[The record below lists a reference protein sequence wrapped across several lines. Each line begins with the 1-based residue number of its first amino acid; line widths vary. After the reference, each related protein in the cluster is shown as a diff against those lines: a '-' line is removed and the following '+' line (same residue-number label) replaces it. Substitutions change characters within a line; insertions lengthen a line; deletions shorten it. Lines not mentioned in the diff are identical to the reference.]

1 MVEFFFE
8 RKTVF
13 SLVQILEGSRECHEM
28 PEMRARKDIS
38 WRKEPLFA
46 WIPNN
51 RLVTS
56 QCNGLFG
63 INFRFL

>member
-28 PEMRARKDIS
+28 PEMRPRKDIF
-38 WRKEPLFA
+38 WRKGGSSLHGFPVIVL
-46 WIPNN
+46 
-51 RLVTS
+51 LKM
-56 QCNGLFG
+56 
-63 INFRFL
+63 